1 MRWAL
6 NANTSI
12 FKRDEEKKKKRKE
25 VRDVQIYRDR
35 GSLERP
41 EPHAEEYGQEGTI
54 YFLEL
59 LEGARLANTLIWGF
73 GL

>member
-1 MRWAL
+1 MPTQVSLKEMR
-6 NANTSI
+6 
-12 FKRDEEKKKKRKE
+12 KKKKKKEE

-41 EPHAEEYGQEGTI
+41 EPHAEEDGQEGTI